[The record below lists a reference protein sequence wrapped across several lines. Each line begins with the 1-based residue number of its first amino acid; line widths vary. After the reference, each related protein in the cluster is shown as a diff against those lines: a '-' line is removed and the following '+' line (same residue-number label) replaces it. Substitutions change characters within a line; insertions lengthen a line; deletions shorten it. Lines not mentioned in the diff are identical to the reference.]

1 MNASLLIAMIAV
13 FLVPVGLSAVLFR
26 FAWGKFWGPERN
38 LVFGFFAVLSG
49 ISCLATAV
57 GFAVV
62 LLSPT
67 D

>member
-1 MNASLLIAMIAV
+1 MNAGALLAIMAF

-26 FAWGKFWGPERN
+26 FAWEKFRGLERN